1 MVDKNTIYQVL
12 CGLMLNPSYLMD
24 SEKYNL
30 STDDFSSLLEKYIFA
45 AIYNLQ
51 RNGAQ
56 SINIVD
62 IDNYFDAHSEA
73 KDLFER
79 SNGIEILQDALDIVQ
94 PDNFPFYY
102 QRLKKFNIIKDI
114 KRMGFDTSQLYC
126 EDLANP
132 KAAEINDNFE
142 NMQVEEIFMFYK
154 RKIMG
159 VESKYQSGS
168 SRPSVEASS
177 GIRELI
183 KNMKIHPE
191 VGSRLQGQDFNTIC
205 RGARKGKFY
214 IRTMASGVG
223 KTRAAVGDAC
233 MLAYP
238 IRYNSLKHMWELTG
252 ATEKTLFIATEQKL
266 EEIQTLILAYL
277 TDLNEETILYGYY
290 TEEEEKRVE
299 KAILIMEKYSE
310 NFIVKEMPD
319 PSITQLKAVVR
330 ENWLNY
336 DIQNV
341 FYDYIFSSPSLLA
354 EFRDLKVRE
363 DVALAMMSSALK
375 ELAVELDIF
384 VMSSTQT
391 NAKVEEGKGIK
402 NEAVIRGA
410 RSIID
415 KCDVACIVC
424 RVTQEEEELISDIPT
439 NIIPNQVMD
448 VYKVRRGRYTNVKI
462 WSYADLGTC
471 RKEDLFVTT
480 AELDTV
486 DGYKRVDFVFTDE
499 DEEDLDFL
507 STLNNGKDILPTQK
521 KEEEKVIDLNNIKA
535 ETEKKGLFDGL
546 Y

>member
-1 MVDKNTIYQVL
+1 
-12 CGLMLNPSYLMD
+12 
-24 SEKYNL
+24 
-30 STDDFSSLLEKYIFA
+30 
-45 AIYNLQ
+45 
-51 RNGAQ
+51 
-56 SINIVD
+56 
-62 IDNYFDAHSEA
+62 
-73 KDLFER
+73 
-79 SNGIEILQDALDIVQ
+79 
-94 PDNFPFYY
+94 
-102 QRLKKFNIIKDI
+102 
-114 KRMGFDTSQLYC
+114 
-126 EDLANP
+126 
-132 KAAEINDNFE
+132 
-142 NMQVEEIFMFYK
+142 
-154 RKIMG
+154 
-159 VESKYQSGS
+159 
-168 SRPSVEASS
+168 
-177 GIRELI
+177 
-183 KNMKIHPE
+183 
-191 VGSRLQGQDFNTIC
+191 
-205 RGARKGKFY
+205 
-214 IRTMASGVG
+214 MASGVG

-238 IRYNSLKHMWELTG
+238 IRYNSLKRMWELTG
-252 ATEKTLFIATEQKL
+252 AAEKTLFIATEQKL

-290 TEEEEKRVE
+290 TEEEEERVE

-310 NFIVKEMPD
+310 NLIVKEMPD

-499 DEEDLDFL
+499 DEEDLNFL
-507 STLNNGKDILPTQK
+507 SILNDGKNILPTQE
-521 KEEEKVIDLNNIKA
+521 KEEEKIIDLDNISYLVLEETKFGSRDIILAAVINEAQADIDTDNLLIKEVINKDGSLEIISLTDTDEINELSKLLLNKYAANN
-535 ETEKKGLFDGL
+535 
-546 Y
+546 

>member
-132 KAAEINDNFE
+132 KATEINDNFE

-238 IRYNSLKHMWELTG
+238 IRYNSLKRMWELTG

-290 TEEEEKRVE
+290 TEEEEERVE

-310 NFIVKEMPD
+310 NLIVKEMPD

-363 DVALAMMSSALK
+363 DVALGMMSSALK
-375 ELAVELDIF
+375 ELAVELDVF

-391 NAKVEEGKGIK
+391 NAKIEEGKGIK

-507 STLNNGKDILPTQK
+507 STLNNGKDILPTQE
-521 KEEEKVIDLNNIKA
+521 KEEEKIIDLNNIKA

>member
-1 MVDKNTIYQVL
+1 MIDKNTIYQVL
-12 CGLMLNPSYLMD
+12 CGLMLNPNYLMD

-79 SNGIEILQDALDIVQ
+79 GNGIEILQDALDIVQ

-102 QRLKKFNIIKDI
+102 QRLKKFNIIKDM

-132 KAAEINDNFE
+132 KAVEINDNFE
-142 NMQVEEIFMFYK
+142 NMRIEEIFMFYK

-168 SRPSVEASS
+168 SRPSIEASS

-238 IRYNSLKHMWELTG
+238 IRYNSLKHIWELTG

-290 TEEEEKRVE
+290 TEEEEERVE
-299 KAILIMEKYSE
+299 KAILIMEKYSK
-310 NFIVKEMPD
+310 NLIVKEMPD

-330 ENWLNY
+330 ENWLNH

-363 DVALAMMSSALK
+363 DVALGMMSSALK

-391 NAKVEEGKGIK
+391 NAKIEEGKGIK

-462 WSYADLGTC
+462 WSYSDLGTC

-480 AELDTV
+480 AGLDTV

-499 DEEDLDFL
+499 DEEDLNFL
-507 STLNNGKDILPTQK
+507 STLNNEKDILPTQE
-521 KEEEKVIDLNNIKA
+521 KEEEKIIDLNNIKV

>member
-1 MVDKNTIYQVL
+1 MIDKNTIYQVL

-168 SRPSVEASS
+168 SRPSIEASS

-238 IRYNSLKHMWELTG
+238 IRYNSLKRMWELTG

-290 TEEEEKRVE
+290 TEEEEERVE
-299 KAILIMEKYSE
+299 KAILIMEKYSA
-310 NFIVKEMPD
+310 NLIVKEMPD

-363 DVALAMMSSALK
+363 DVALGMMSSALK

-391 NAKVEEGKGIK
+391 NAKIEEGKGIK

-507 STLNNGKDILPTQK
+507 STLNNGKDIPPTQK

>member
-168 SRPSVEASS
+168 SRPSIEASS

-183 KNMKIHPE
+183 KNMKVHPE

-238 IRYNSLKHMWELTG
+238 IRYNSLKRMWELTG

-486 DGYKRVDFVFTDE
+486 EGYKRVDFVFTDE

-521 KEEEKVIDLNNIKA
+521 KEEEKIIDLNNIKA

>member
-183 KNMKIHPE
+183 KNMKVHPE

-238 IRYNSLKHMWELTG
+238 IRYNSLKRMWELTG

-391 NAKVEEGKGIK
+391 NAKIEEGKGIK

-499 DEEDLDFL
+499 DEEDLNFL
-507 STLNNGKDILPTQK
+507 STLNDGRNILPTQE
-521 KEEEKVIDLNNIKA
+521 KEEEKIIDLNNIKA

>member
-94 PDNFPFYY
+94 LDNFPFYY

-142 NMQVEEIFMFYK
+142 NLQIEEIFMFYK

-183 KNMKIHPE
+183 KNMKVHPE

-238 IRYNSLKHMWELTG
+238 IRYNSLKHIWELTG

-290 TEEEEKRVE
+290 TEEEEERVE

-310 NFIVKEMPD
+310 NLIVKEMPD

-391 NAKVEEGKGIK
+391 NAKIEEGKGIK

-480 AELDTV
+480 AEFDTV

-521 KEEEKVIDLNNIKA
+521 KEEEKVIDLNSIKA

>member
-1 MVDKNTIYQVL
+1 MIDKNTIYQVL

-142 NMQVEEIFMFYK
+142 NMPVEEIFMFYK

-168 SRPSVEASS
+168 SRPSIEASS

-238 IRYNSLKHMWELTG
+238 IRYNSLKRMWELTG

-290 TEEEEKRVE
+290 TEEEEERVE
-299 KAILIMEKYSE
+299 KAILIMEKYSA
-310 NFIVKEMPD
+310 NLIVKEMPD

-363 DVALAMMSSALK
+363 DVALGMMSSALK

-391 NAKVEEGKGIK
+391 NAKIEEGKGIK

>member
-238 IRYNSLKHMWELTG
+238 IRYNSLKRMWELTG

-290 TEEEEKRVE
+290 TEEEEERVE

-310 NFIVKEMPD
+310 NLIVKEMPD

-363 DVALAMMSSALK
+363 DVALGMMSSALK

-391 NAKVEEGKGIK
+391 NAKIEEGKGIK

>member
-238 IRYNSLKHMWELTG
+238 IRYNSLKRMWELTG
-252 ATEKTLFIATEQKL
+252 AIEKTLFIATEQKL

-290 TEEEEKRVE
+290 TEEEEERVE

-310 NFIVKEMPD
+310 NLIVKEMPD

-363 DVALAMMSSALK
+363 DVALGMMSSALK

-391 NAKVEEGKGIK
+391 NAKIEEGKGIK

>member
-1 MVDKNTIYQVL
+1 MIDKNTIYQVL

-168 SRPSVEASS
+168 SRPSIEASS

-238 IRYNSLKHMWELTG
+238 IRYNSLKRMWELTG

-290 TEEEEKRVE
+290 TEEEEERVE

-310 NFIVKEMPD
+310 NLIVKEMPD

-391 NAKVEEGKGIK
+391 NAKIEEGKGIK

-486 DGYKRVDFVFTDE
+486 EGYKRVDFVFTDE

-507 STLNNGKDILPTQK
+507 LTLNNGKDILPTQK